1 MAYLEHS
8 DLRELFDVVEDIK
21 EARLTLCLNAAA
33 RTLKSWVGADT
44 YDEAA
49 DDTLETLKFAEAN
62 LAVYHLLLNTGARI
76 RRSGLVKKEQDA
88 GGSVTNNVAN
98 EYYSAAEIIELRREY
113 YNTALDAAEPYRV
126 SQSSGSKTG
135 TLQIGT
141 SYTT

>member
-62 LAVYHLLLNTGARI
+62 LAVYHLLLNNRI
-76 RRSGLVKKEQDA
+76 QAIYYHLLHRHHQWLRSDPVQ
-88 GGSVTNNVAN
+88 
-98 EYYSAAEIIELRREY
+98 LR
-113 YNTALDAAEPYRV
+113 
-126 SQSSGSKTG
+126 
-135 TLQIGT
+135 ICF
-141 SYTT
+141 